1 MGTFTISQE
10 QETLIGSLVAHY
22 EEHRSRYRIFLNALQ
37 SHIGEAVGPESGNPL
52 SKLVH
57 SVRFRL
63 KEPSSLKDKLRRKLE
78 ECEKDQV
85 VFPYTVENLFTEIND
100 LAGYR
105 ILHLHTRQI
114 EEIDNNLKPVLE
126 SAHKILEGPVAKTWD
141 VETRDYYKSLNMETE
156 ENKRMYSSVHYV
168 VQPNSRP
175 PLVTIEIQVR
185 TLADELW
192 GEIDHKL
199 NYPHKHK
206 SAACRE
212 EILALARVTSG
223 CSRLVD
229 AIWTT
234 HQEWEQGQPTGVQ
247 PQQRAQEPGAAV
259 SPETVGPQPAG
270 VPPGPDGG

>member
-1 MGTFTISQE
+1 MAPFTISKE
-10 QETLIGSLVAHY
+10 QETHIESLVAHY
-22 EEHRSRYRIFLNALQ
+22 EQHKSLYRAYLIALQ
-37 SHIGEAVGPESGNPL
+37 GHIGEAIGPESLNPL

-57 SVRFRL
+57 SFRFRL
-63 KEPSSLKDKLRRKLE
+63 KEPSSLKDKLVRKLE
-78 ECEKDQV
+78 ECEREHV
-85 VFPYTVENLFTEIND
+85 RFRYTVDNLFTEIND

-114 EEIDNNLKPVLE
+114 EEIERNLRPVLE
-126 SAHKILEGPVAKTWD
+126 MAHKIVEGPVAKTWD
-141 VETRDYYKSLNMETE
+141 AETRDYYKSLNIATE
-156 ENKRMYSSVHYV
+156 ENPRMYSSVHYV

-199 NYPHKHK
+199 NYPHEHK

-229 AIWTT
+229 AIVTT
-234 HQEWEQGQPTGVQ
+234 HQEWERGQAGRVQ
-247 PQQRAQEPGAAV
+247 VSSPIAEKAAATSGELGTDAQ
-259 SPETVGPQPAG
+259 SSK
-270 VPPGPDGG
+270 